1 MRLLEKLSTPSSN
14 SFWSRADGKL
24 HVQWYRASGPV
35 RFDPHIHAEFNIAIS
50 LAGAVETA
58 QLGVAETI
66 EPGEAMMGSNPGIEH
81 ASVYRTGSHGCEAVN
96 LTFAPELVR
105 DVARSMR
112 RGLNELAPLP
122 AGGAVRSVVEPVFL
136 GKVQSPALMAAA
148 RDIVAELEQR
158 APGFETVVEGLATR
172 VLIEA
177 LRVWPWKLVELLE
190 IHHSP
195 VLSRRDHIR
204 AVEFMRWCR
213 KDEFRVQHLCRY
225 LATSEERFTRLF
237 RSATGATPAHFYNR
251 LLLERGR
258 ELLSASPMAVKEV
271 SYELGFRTPSHFVAA
286 FRREYG
292 QTPQSVR
299 AGLTNPVSKERMT
312 Q

>member
-1 MRLLEKLSTPSSN
+1 MRLLKRLPTPSSN
-14 SFWSRADGKL
+14 SFWSRADGKM

-50 LAGAVETA
+50 LAGAVETT
-58 QLGVAETI
+58 QLGLAETI

-81 ASVYRTGSHGCEAVN
+81 ASIYRTGNHGCEAVN
-96 LTFAPELVR
+96 LTFAPELLR
-105 DVARSMR
+105 DLVHNMR
-112 RGLNELAPLP
+112 RGLVALAPP
-122 AGGAVRSVVEPVFL
+122 AAGARSGALEPVFL
-136 GKVQSPALMAAA
+136 GKVQSPTLVAAA
-148 RDIVAELEQR
+148 RDIVVELEQR

-177 LRVWPWKLVELLE
+177 LRAWPWKRVELLE
-190 IHHSP
+190 IDRSP

-251 LLLERGR
+251 LLLARGR

-286 FRREYG
+286 FRREFG

-299 AGLTNPVSKERMT
+299 TGLTNPVSEERIT

>member
-1 MRLLEKLSTPSSN
+1 MRLLKRLPTPSSN
-14 SFWSRADGKL
+14 SFWSRADGKM

-50 LAGAVETA
+50 LAGAVETT
-58 QLGVAETI
+58 QLGLAETI

-81 ASVYRTGSHGCEAVN
+81 ASIYRTGNHGCEAVN
-96 LTFAPELVR
+96 LTFAPELLR
-105 DVARSMR
+105 DLVHNMR
-112 RGLNELAPLP
+112 RGLIEPAPPP
-122 AGGAVRSVVEPVFL
+122 AGAGSGALEPVFL
-136 GKVQSPALMAAA
+136 GKVQSPTLVAAA
-148 RDIVAELEQR
+148 RDIVTELDQR

-177 LRVWPWKLVELLE
+177 LRAWPWKRVELLE
-190 IHHSP
+190 IDRSP

-251 LLLERGR
+251 LLLSRGR

-286 FRREYG
+286 FRREFG

-299 AGLTNPVSKERMT
+299 TGLTNPVSEERIT
-312 Q
+312 R

>member
-1 MRLLEKLSTPSSN
+1 MRLLEKSPAQSSN

-24 HVQWYRASGPV
+24 HVQWYRAAGPA
-35 RFDPHIHAEFNIAIS
+35 RFEPHVHAEFNIAIS
-50 LAGAVETA
+50 LAGAVETR
-58 QLGVAETI
+58 QLGIRETI

-96 LTFAPELVR
+96 LTFAPELLR
-105 DVARSMR
+105 DLVHSMR
-112 RGLNELAPLP
+112 RGLSALAPP
-122 AGGAVRSVVEPVFL
+122 AAGASSGALEPVFL
-136 GKVQSPALMAAA
+136 GKVQSPKLVAAA
-148 RDIVAELEQR
+148 RDIVAELAQR

>member
-96 LTFAPELVR
+96 LTFAPELLR
-105 DVARSMR
+105 DLVHNMR
-112 RGLNELAPLP
+112 RGLIALAPP
-122 AGGAVRSVVEPVFL
+122 AAGAISGALEPVFL
-136 GKVQSPALMAAA
+136 GKVQSPTLVAAA
-148 RDIVAELEQR
+148 RDIVAELNHR

-177 LRVWPWKLVELLE
+177 LRAWPWKRVELLE
-190 IHHSP
+190 IHRSP

-251 LLLERGR
+251 LLLARGR

-286 FRREYG
+286 FRREFG

-299 AGLTNPVSKERMT
+299 TGLTNPVSEEWIN